1 MLLEDFYPI
10 IDAEL
15 KEILEKNPSLKKHK
29 NEKEYL
35 NKGPAFLVWFLRF
48 YGQTNSEY
56 EKYITDGN
64 DDYSCDII
72 FSNENSEG
80 KTFFY
85 VVQSKWINWKS
96 PSKYP
101 KIGEKEFA
109 TATSDFGTIL
119 GGEAESKNEAF
130 NQKYVELKS
139 HLEENGEAKFI
150 FFTMAQDN
158 DSKKISSTKKA
169 FERDH
174 APNVSLEIISVERI
188 RKDFIDQRIKKI
200 RSSNPLEHSHDANAE
215 GAKITLKIERCYKK
229 PDFIEYQGREKASIF
244 LLKPKTIHEL
254 FEKYQLGLFF
264 NNIRNPIPESNINKQ
279 MEDTLLREPD
289 AFWYFNNGIT
299 AITKEIGSVGRSAKK
314 FEVTGLQ
321 IINGA
326 QTVHTIYSA
335 YEKADA
341 NQREQMDSEVRVTMR
356 LIESSN
362 EEFNLRITRYAN
374 SQNKM
379 EDRAFFANKKIQKR
393 LQEAS
398 FHTSY
403 WYETRPGE
411 FRDEA
416 LAEKNG
422 ISIVSNTEFALAY
435 LAFHLQRPIDLIK
448 NENKL
453 FISRKEEEN
462 GLYEDIFNEKTT
474 FEDMLT
480 SYRIGQ
486 IIHVA
491 SRVARVKGNLTL
503 NNKNDDSKR
512 DFIGEVFKLPIL
524 NFFQFFTLALS
535 KKILTDYLKSEFSS
549 KKSPDIN
556 KYVSDALERK
566 EKDKLTNIL
575 NVIRF
580 SGKEIAQIMLKGT
593 IITHFDYEKLKAKF
607 QTHDL
612 RATVNTMIVG
622 VDYEI
627 VINSIYEQGY

>member
-29 NEKEYL
+29 KEKEYL

-130 NQKYVELKS
+130 NRKYVELKR
-139 HLEENGEAKFI
+139 HLEANGEAKFI

-158 DSKKISSTKKA
+158 DSKRIFSTKEA
-169 FERDH
+169 FERNNAH

-188 RKDFIDQRIKKI
+188 RRDFIDQRIKKI

-215 GAKITLKIERCYKK
+215 GAKITLEIERYKK

-264 NNIRNPIPESNINKQ
+264 SNIRNPIPESNINKQ
-279 MEDTLLREPD
+279 MKDTLREKPD
-289 AFWYFNNGIT
+289 DFWYFNNGIT

-398 FHTSY
+398 FHASY

-480 SYRIGQ
+480 SYKIGQ
-486 IIHVA
+486 IILHVA
-491 SRVARVKGNLTL
+491 IRVTRVKGNPTL

-512 DFIGEVFKLPIL
+512 GFIGEVFKL
-524 NFFQFFTLALS
+524 FTLVLS
-535 KKILTDYLKSEFSS
+535 KNILTDYLKSKFPSE
-549 KKSPDIN
+549 KSPDIN

-575 NVIRF
+575 NVIHF
-580 SGKEIAQIMLKGT
+580 SGIEIFQIMLKGT
-593 IITHFDYEKLKAKF
+593 RITQSDYEELEAKF
-607 QTHDL
+607 QNHDL
-612 RATVNTMIVG
+612 LSRVSEMSVGREAT
-622 VDYEI
+622 YEK